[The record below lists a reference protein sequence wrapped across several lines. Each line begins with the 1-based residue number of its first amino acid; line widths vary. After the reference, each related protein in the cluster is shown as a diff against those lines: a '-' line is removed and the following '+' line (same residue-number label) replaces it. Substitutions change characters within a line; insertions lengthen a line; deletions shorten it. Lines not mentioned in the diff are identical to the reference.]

1 MKTTFLIL
9 AVALTSGVLMSCESN
24 EPVVITE
31 EEQITEEVTL
41 ASVSVETTLSEV
53 CVLPVT
59 DSLSETDR
67 SGLLLMRE
75 EEKLAGDVYRFFY
88 SQFKYPV
95 FNNISRSETAHSN
108 AVLYLLKSY
117 NIADPST
124 GVEGT
129 FTNPEIQE
137 LFTSLTTKG
146 SADIVEALKIGAFIE
161 EYDIKDLK
169 HEITA
174 TNNSAIIRVYSN
186 LLRGSGFHLK
196 AFTRLLKFKGVIYT
210 PQILSQEE
218 YDAIV
223 K

>member
-1 MKTTFLIL
+1 M
-9 AVALTSGVLMSCESN
+9 
-24 EPVVITE
+24 
-31 EEQITEEVTL
+31 
-41 ASVSVETTLSEV
+41 
-53 CVLPVT
+53 
-59 DSLSETDR
+59 
-67 SGLLLMRE
+67 
-75 EEKLAGDVYRFFY
+75 
-88 SQFKYPV
+88 
-95 FNNISRSETAHSN
+95 
-108 AVLYLLKSY
+108 
-117 NIADPST
+117 DPST